1 MSDVASGIEPGSGSG
16 FMIGDVLGRTFSIL
30 GRNFVPFFVLSAIAM
45 LPQLFFLLSG
55 PTAAGYFS
63 RTGSG
68 VAAGTGNLFLPLVV
82 GFVLRLLTQAV
93 IVHAA
98 FQDMRGRPVSV
109 GESLRVAIS
118 RLLPILGVI
127 IVVGLGVFAASL
139 ALIVPGIILMLM
151 WYLALPVCVVE
162 QTGVTASLSRSA
174 QLTKGHRWKILGL
187 ILLVLI
193 GGGIVGG
200 VIGAVIG
207 GLLGAMGTTVGVIAL
222 GLIQYIVQ
230 ALLAVFYSILVIVL
244 YRDLRVAKEGIGTE
258 QIAAV
263 FD

>member
-1 MSDVASGIEPGSGSG
+1 MSDIASGIEPGSSSG

-30 GRNFVPFFVLSAIAM
+30 GRNFVPFTVLSGIAT
-45 LPQLFFLLSG
+45 LPQLFFLLSVPTG
-55 PTAAGYFS
+55 QAAVTVRPNPTAI
-63 RTGSG
+63 
-68 VAAGTGNLFLPLVV
+68 FLPLVV

-109 GESLRVAIS
+109 GESLRIAFS
-118 RLLPILGVI
+118 RFLPILGVI

-139 ALIVPGIILMLM
+139 ALIVPGVILALM
-151 WYLALPVCVVE
+151 WYLALPACVVE
-162 QTGVTASLSRSA
+162 RTGVTESLGRSA
-174 QLTKGHRWKILGL
+174 ELTKGHRWKLFGL

-193 GGGIVGG
+193 GGLIVAGVIGG
-200 VIGAVIG
+200 VIGGV
-207 GLLGAMGTTVGVIAL
+207 LGATGAGVSHVAVS
-222 GLIQYIVQ
+222 LIQYVIQ
-230 ALLAVFYSILVIVL
+230 ALIAVFNAILVIVL